1 MKKTVLNKNERLL
14 AYSAMA
20 AAMVAAI
27 PDANA
32 DIVYVD
38 IPDVT
43 LELGDFTT
51 AEFDGDGVVDFAFGL
66 SSGNSG
72 DWTFIRAFGSIS
84 FLTYGNAT
92 NMFIG
97 VKMTL
102 AWQKWHFW

>member
-43 LELGDFTT
+43 LELGDFTG
-51 AEFDGDGVVDFAFGL
+51 AELDGDGVVDFAFLLGA
-66 SSGNSG
+66 SSSSE
-72 DWTFIRAFGSIS
+72 WTFIRAFGS
-84 FLTYGNAT
+84 LTFYT
-92 NMFIG
+92 Y
-97 VKMTL
+97 
-102 AWQKWHFW
+102 